1 MCMIFK
7 FASYRMEIMNIWIVD
22 DDHIYVYAA
31 QKQLALNMGIK
42 ETVVLA
48 NGKIALDA
56 LRVALENN
64 DTLPQII
71 LLDINMPVLDGWEF
85 MEAFNA
91 IENEAV
97 KSIAIFMVS
106 SSIYEEDT
114 ERAKNYPQIKDYIQ
128 KPLNT
133 EKIQRILKFMNR

>member
-1 MCMIFK
+1 
-7 FASYRMEIMNIWIVD
+7 MEIMDIWIVD

-31 QKQLALNMGIK
+31 QKQLALNAGIK

-56 LRVALENN
+56 LNVLLQNN
-64 DTLPQII
+64 DRLPQII
-71 LLDINMPVLDGWEF
+71 LLDINMPVMDGWDF
-85 MEAFNA
+85 MEAFTA
-91 IENEAV
+91 IEDEAV
-97 KSIAIFMVS
+97 KSIVIFMVS

-128 KPLNT
+128 KPLNA
-133 EKIQRILKFMNR
+133 EKIERILEYFNR